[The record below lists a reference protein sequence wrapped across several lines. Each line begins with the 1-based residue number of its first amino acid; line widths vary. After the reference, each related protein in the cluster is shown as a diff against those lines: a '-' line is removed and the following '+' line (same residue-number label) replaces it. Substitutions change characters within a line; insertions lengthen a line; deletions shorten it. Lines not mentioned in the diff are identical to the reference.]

1 MRTTVLISAL
11 ALLLAAGLSS
21 CERSTEAQEAPPL
34 AGALTRHEPTQVRVL
49 PVLRKEMRRTL
60 ETTTVVESER
70 SVVINPRAAGLVTG
84 LYAEEGDHVEAGKI
98 LAELDQRDAQ
108 SQLDDAR
115 VALREAE
122 DALANGEIAKREA
135 AGNID
140 KYRLNFEQAKRKF
153 ERNEKAA
160 LISAQ
165 DLEQLKLEM
174 DTADQDL
181 ESAIL
186 AKDRSEIDARAAGTA
201 VERAKLA
208 IERAE
213 VTISYTEL
221 RAPFAGV
228 IADRTIQVG
237 DNVSSAEAAFT
248 IVDLSDLRTVFHRPQ
263 RELALFAGIGATANG
278 GGVHGFESIEVTATA
293 EALPGHLFTGHI
305 ERISPN
311 IDATSG
317 SFRVTVRLDEE
328 SDGLRLLPG
337 MLLRLKL
344 VTERHPDALAVSKRA
359 LRREGDATILFVA
372 NDGVAE
378 RIVVEEGFSDDDY
391 VEVSVLGEAKLEP
404 GMEVIVVGNRE
415 LEDGKEIEI
424 APWDDEVA
432 LDEPAAEEEPED
444 VDATEA
450 AGEPEPESET
460 APAAGPVEPGTPP
473 AEEAPEKPAAEEAA
487 EAPAEKPVETP
498 TEKPVSSGSP
508 AEKPVE
514 NPADQPDEAAGKA
527 APEKQATPPANEGA

>member
-1 MRTTVLISAL
+1 MRTTVLPSAL
-11 ALLLAAGLSS
+11 ALLLAAGLLAS
-21 CERSTEAQEAPPL
+21 CERSTEAQEAPSL

-60 ETTTVVESER
+60 ETTTTVESER
-70 SVVINPRAAGLVTG
+70 SVVIHPRAVGLVTG
-84 LYAEEGDHVEAGKI
+84 LFAEEGDHVEAGKI
-98 LAELDQRDAQ
+98 LAQLDQRDAQ
-108 SQLDDAR
+108 SQLEDAR

-140 KYRLNFEQAKRKF
+140 KFRLNFEQAKRNY

-165 DLEQLKLEM
+165 DLEQLKLQM

-208 IERAE
+208 VERAQ
-213 VTISYTEL
+213 VALSYTEL

-228 IADRTIQVG
+228 IADRKIQVG
-237 DNVSSAEAAFT
+237 DNVSTAEEAFT

-263 RELALFAGIGATANG
+263 RELALFAGIGAIANG
-278 GGVHGFESIEVTATA
+278 GGGGGFEEIEVTATA
-293 EALPGHLFTGHI
+293 EALPGHTFTGQI

-372 NDGVAE
+372 REGVAE
-378 RIVVEEGFSDDDY
+378 RLVVEEGFSDDDY
-391 VEVSVLGEAKLEP
+391 VEVRVLGEAELEP

-424 APWDDEVA
+424 APWDDELVP
-432 LDEPAAEEEPED
+432 DETEAEEEVVEGEGAEAPEG
-444 VDATEA
+444 AE
-450 AGEPEPESET
+450 
-460 APAAGPVEPGTPP
+460 AGPVEPDGSPTEETPEQP
-473 AEEAPEKPAAEEAA
+473 AAGEPVEAPAGKPTEPPTEP
-487 EAPAEKPVETP
+487 PAEKPVE
-498 TEKPVSSGSP
+498 KPAG
-508 AEKPVE
+508 
-514 NPADQPDEAAGKA
+514 QPDEAADET
-527 APEKQATPPANEGA
+527 APEKQATPPGDEGA